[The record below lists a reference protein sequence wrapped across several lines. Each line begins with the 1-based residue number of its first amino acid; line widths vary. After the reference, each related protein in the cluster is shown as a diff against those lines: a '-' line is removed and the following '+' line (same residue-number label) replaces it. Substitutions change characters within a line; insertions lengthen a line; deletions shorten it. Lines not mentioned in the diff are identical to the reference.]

1 MEKKQYLL
9 AAFLG
14 LLVTT
19 LVVSSTTLAF
29 GGKNNGTGNVNGV
42 VDNDSRAQ
50 VQTAI
55 TNNDFATWQTAMTA
69 RVTEMRQQATDLE
82 SKINQDTFN
91 KLSQAHQLM
100 QAGKTDEAKAIFDE
114 LGMFGPGMGKG
125 RMDGKGM
132 GMRGQGQGI
141 ANTQNQTK

>member
-19 LVVSSTTLAF
+19 LVVSSTSFAF
-29 GGKNNGTGNVNGV
+29 GGKRGDDASVN
-42 VDNDSRAQ
+42 DNREQ

-55 TNNDFATWQTAMTA
+55 TNNDYSAWASAMTT
-69 RVTEMRQQATDLE
+69 RVAEMRQQATDLE

-91 KLSQAHQLM
+91 KLTQAHQLM
-100 QAGKTDEAKAIFDE
+100 QAGKTAEAKAIFDE
-114 LGMFGPGMGKG
+114 VGVFGAMGQGHMGGAGKG
-125 RMDGKGM
+125 V
-132 GMRGQGQGI
+132 GMRGQGQGV
-141 ANTQNQTK
+141 ANTQNQVK

>member
-19 LVVSSTTLAF
+19 LVVSSTSFAF
-29 GGKNNGTGNVNGV
+29 GGKRGGDTQVN
-42 VDNDSRAQ
+42 DNREQ

-55 TNNDFATWQTAMTA
+55 ANNDFAAWQTAMNT
-69 RVTEMRQQATDLE
+69 RVVEMRQQATDLE

-114 LGMFGPGMGKG
+114 IGMFGPMGQG
-125 RMDGKGM
+125 HMGGKGM
-132 GMRGQGQGI
+132 GMRGQGFGA
-141 ANTQNQTK
+141 ANAQNQVK

>member
-19 LVVSSTTLAF
+19 AVVASTSFAF
-29 GGKNNGTGNVNGV
+29 GNKAGSDVKMNNDREQVQQAIT
-42 VDNDSRAQ
+42 DNDYSAW
-50 VQTAI
+50 AS
-55 TNNDFATWQTAMTA
+55 AMTT

-82 SKINQDTFN
+82 TKINQDTFN
-91 KLSQAHQLM
+91 KLTQAHQLM

-114 LGMFGPGMGKG
+114 LGMFGPGMGRGHMGG
-125 RMDGKGM
+125 RGM
-132 GMRGQGQGI
+132 GMGA
-141 ANTQNQTK
+141 ANAQNQNK

>member
-19 LVVSSTTLAF
+19 AVVASTSFAF
-29 GGKNNGTGNVNGV
+29 GGKSDTNVKI
-42 VDNDSRAQ
+42 NDDREQ
-50 VQTAI
+50 MQQAI
-55 TNNDFATWQTAMTA
+55 TNNDYGAWQTAMTT

-82 SKINQDTFN
+82 AKINQDTFN

-100 QAGKTDEAKAIFDE
+100 QAGKIDEAKAIFDE
-114 LGMFGPGMGKG
+114 LGMFGPMGNGHMGGRGMGP
-125 RMDGKGM
+125 
-132 GMRGQGQGI
+132 RGAG
-141 ANTQNQTK
+141 APAVNTENQAK

>member
-19 LVVSSTTLAF
+19 LVVSSTSFAF
-29 GGKNNGTGNVNGV
+29 GGKRSD
-42 VDNDSRAQ
+42 DNKLNDNREQ

-55 TNNDFATWQTAMTA
+55 TNNDFTAWQTAMTT
-69 RVTEMRQQATDLE
+69 RVAEMRQQATDLE

-91 KLSQAHQLM
+91 KISQAHQLM
-100 QAGKTDEAKAIFDE
+100 QAGKTAEAKAIFDE
-114 LGMFGPGMGKG
+114 IGMFGPMGQG
-125 RMDGKGM
+125 HMGGGKGM

-141 ANTQNQTK
+141 ANTQNQVK

>member
-19 LVVSSTTLAF
+19 AVVASTSFAF
-29 GGKNNGTGNVNGV
+29 GNKPDTNVKI
-42 VDNDSRAQ
+42 NDDREQ
-50 VQTAI
+50 VQQAI
-55 TNNDFATWQTAMTA
+55 TNNDYSAWASAMTT
-69 RVTEMRQQATDLE
+69 RVTEIRQQATDLE
-82 SKINQDTFN
+82 AKINQDTFN
-91 KLSQAHQLM
+91 KLTQAHQLM

-125 RMDGKGM
+125 HMDGRGM
-132 GMRGQGQGI
+132 GMRGQGQGA
-141 ANTQNQTK
+141 ANTQNQVK

>member
-19 LVVSSTTLAF
+19 LVVSSTSFAF
-29 GGKNNGTGNVNGV
+29 GGKRGDDSNVN
-42 VDNDSRAQ
+42 DNREQ
-50 VQTAI
+50 MQTAI
-55 TNNDFATWQTAMTA
+55 TNNDFATWQTAMNT
-69 RVTEMRQQATDLE
+69 RVVEMRQQATDLE

-91 KLSQAHQLM
+91 KLTQAHQLM
-100 QAGKTDEAKAIFDE
+100 QAGKIDEAKAIFDE

-125 RMDGKGM
+125 HMDGRGM
-132 GMRGQGQGI
+132 GMRGQGQGNT
-141 ANTQNQTK
+141 NTQNQVK

>member
-19 LVVSSTTLAF
+19 LVVSSTSFAF
-29 GGKNNGTGNVNGV
+29 GGKRGGDTQVN
-42 VDNDSRAQ
+42 DNREQ

-55 TNNDFATWQTAMTA
+55 TNNDFAAWQTAMNT
-69 RVTEMRQQATDLE
+69 RVVEMRQQATDLE

-91 KLSQAHQLM
+91 KLTQAHQLM

-114 LGMFGPGMGKG
+114 IGMFGPMGQG
-125 RMDGKGM
+125 HMGGAGKGM
-132 GMRGQGQGI
+132 GMRGQGLGT
-141 ANTQNQTK
+141 ANAQNQAK

>member
-19 LVVSSTTLAF
+19 LVVSSTSFAF
-29 GGKNNGTGNVNGV
+29 GGQRSDDTKLN
-42 VDNDSRAQ
+42 DNREQ

-55 TNNDFATWQTAMTA
+55 TNKDYATWASTMTT
-69 RVTEMRQQATDLE
+69 RVSQMRQQATDLE

-91 KLSQAHQLM
+91 KLTQAHELM
-100 QAGKTDEAKAIFDE
+100 QAGKTAEAKVIFDE
-114 LGMFGPGMGKG
+114 IGMFGPMGQG
-125 RMDGKGM
+125 HMGGAGKGM
-132 GMRGQGQGI
+132 GMRGQGLGT
-141 ANTQNQTK
+141 ANTQNQVK

>member
-19 LVVSSTTLAF
+19 LVVSSTSFAF
-29 GGKNNGTGNVNGV
+29 GGKRSGDAQVN
-42 VDNDSRAQ
+42 DNREQ

-55 TNNDFATWQTAMTA
+55 TNKDFTAWQTAMNT
-69 RVTEMRQQATDLE
+69 RVVEMRQQATDLE

-91 KLSQAHQLM
+91 KLTQAHELM
-100 QAGKTDEAKAIFDE
+100 QAGKTTEAKAIFE
-114 LGMFGPGMGKG
+114 EIGMFGPMGQG
-125 RMDGKGM
+125 HMESRGM
-132 GMRGQGQGI
+132 GMKGQGFGVN
-141 ANTQNQTK
+141 NTNNQVK

>member
-19 LVVSSTTLAF
+19 LVVSSTSFAF
-29 GGKNNGTGNVNGV
+29 GGKRGDDTNVN
-42 VDNDSRAQ
+42 DNREQ

-55 TNNDFATWQTAMTA
+55 TNNDYSAWASAMTT

-82 SKINQDTFN
+82 SRISQDTFN
-91 KLSQAHQLM
+91 KLTQAHQLM
-100 QAGKTDEAKAIFDE
+100 QAGKSDEAKAIFDD

-125 RMDGKGM
+125 HMDGKGM

-141 ANTQNQTK
+141 ANTQNQVK